1 MYDLVLVK
9 VVHTSGDLLGPL
21 HQLLRMNL
29 LAVPEEVEESAV
41 RAVLHHD
48 TEHGGLDTNSPERDN
63 DDRKS
68 FTDLQF
74 THLNWTML
82 GWLSFLKCLMSVS
95 YSSFTFF
102 TARTSVW

>member
-48 TEHGGLDTNSPERDN
+48 AEHRRLDTNTPGYHNE
-63 DDRKS
+63 
-68 FTDLQF
+68 
-74 THLNWTML
+74 
-82 GWLSFLKCLMSVS
+82 
-95 YSSFTFF
+95 
-102 TARTSVW
+102 